1 VKLQGQKG
9 RTMNRAFWNG
19 KTAIGGLVAI
29 VFGSGIFIGTQAQ
42 PATNPSPLR
51 LPGHRYDLPATVITA
66 AQIEA
71 HKQSMLAVNE
81 TDVAMTMVKM
91 GGGSDNGQIGVSV
104 VLRPKGQVNKYYAV
118 HDDVA
123 EVYYVIAG
131 KGTMKVGGTITD
143 WERRPVSIEN
153 GEGSRG
159 TTAMG
164 AKDVALAKGDMLIIP
179 AGTPHKWES
188 SDEFTY
194 YRRRARRSEGRS
206 SLAGAGKGAVRQT
219 EALRFIEDGFVAR
232 EAPKGNRL

>member
-1 VKLQGQKG
+1 MK
-9 RTMNRAFWNG
+9 RALWTG
-19 KTAIGGLVAI
+19 KTAFGGLVAI
-29 VFGSGIFIGTQAQ
+29 ALGLGVHMGTQAQ
-42 PATNPSPLR
+42 PATAPSPLR

-71 HKQSMLAVNE
+71 HKQSMVGVNE

-91 GGGSDNGQIGVSV
+91 GGGSDDGQIGVSV
-104 VLRPKGQVNKYYAV
+104 VLRPKGQVNPYYAV

-123 EVYYVIAG
+123 EVYYVIEG
-131 KGTMKVGGTITD
+131 KGRMKVGGTITD

-159 TTAMG
+159 TTAVG
-164 AKDVALAKGDMLIIP
+164 AKDVAIAKGDMLIIP

-194 YRRRARRSEGRS
+194 YVVVRA
-206 SLAGAGKGAVRQT
+206 
-219 EALRFIEDGFVAR
+219 D
-232 EAPKGNRL
+232 PKGVAPLLELGKAQFVRPKP